1 MLNWHLVCIKACMRK
16 DIILE
21 TSEKQKASIKLTD
34 AAVKRVKSLMN
45 KSEKTVLGLRVGI
58 TTMGCNGHS
67 YLVEYAEEERPLEEV
82 VEQDGVKIFIDPLA
96 MMYIF
101 GSTMDYVEDQM
112 TSSFVFGQ
120 NVVDKYHNEIRT
132 IPYSVRP

>member
-1 MLNWHLVCIKACMRK
+1 MLNWHLVCIKACIRK

-21 TSEKQKASIKLTD
+21 TSEKQKTSIKLTD

-112 TSSFVFGQ
+112 TSSFVFE
-120 NVVDKYHNEIRT
+120 NPNETGRCGCGESF
-132 IPYSVRP
+132 SVG